1 MFRGYAQQV
10 GPQHKHA
17 IITKMVIFF
26 FPSCNGG
33 ACEQREELELRRHA
47 CLVSVL
53 VI

>member
-26 FPSCNGG
+26 FLPAMVVLVN
-33 ACEQREELELRRHA
+33 REKSLSSGVNA
-47 CLVSVL
+47 CLVSIL